1 MNLKSVEKNIRR
13 NRSRNK
19 KETRKDIFVKN
30 SKGKFSR
37 VLYVVFEMIKKRLTW
52 SVNKVATWNRSVINQ
67 VLRVQVL
74 PLQHQAPGM
83 VLKWPTK
90 TLQIS

>member
-37 VLYVVFEMIKKRLTW
+37 GLYVVFEMIKKRITW
-52 SVNKVATWNRSVINQ
+52 SVNK
-67 VLRVQVL
+67 
-74 PLQHQAPGM
+74 M
-83 VLKWPTK
+83 
-90 TLQIS
+90 